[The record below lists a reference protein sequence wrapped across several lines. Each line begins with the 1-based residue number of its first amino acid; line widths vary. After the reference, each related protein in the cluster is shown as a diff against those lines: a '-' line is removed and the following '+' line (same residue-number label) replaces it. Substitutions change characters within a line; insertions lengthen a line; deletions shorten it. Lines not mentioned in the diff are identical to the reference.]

1 MSIALIPGSFDP
13 ITLGHVN
20 VIERAAK
27 VFDKVYVAVMYNDSA
42 KYAENLS
49 SKKYLFTLEER
60 LEMIKL
66 SVSHLENVEALSA
79 SGLLIDLFER
89 LGADC
94 IVKGLRN
101 AADLEYELI
110 HAKWNKAH
118 DPRAETVFLPA
129 DEQYDGLSSTLVR
142 ELLAKGDHDALHGK
156 VSENVIEFLKN
167 RKI

>member
-1 MSIALIPGSFDP
+1 MKIALIPGSFDP

-27 VFDKVYVAVMYNDSA
+27 IFDKVYVAVMYNDSA

-49 SKKYLFTLEER
+49 SKKYLFDIETR

-66 SVSHLENVEALSA
+66 SLSHVENVEAISA
-79 SGLLIDLFER
+79 EGLLIDLFDR

-101 AADLEYELI
+101 TADLEYELI
-110 HAKWNKAH
+110 HAKWNKGH
-118 DPRAETVFLPA
+118 NGNAETVFLPA
-129 DEQYDGLSSTLVR
+129 DEQFDCLSSTLVR
-142 ELLAKGDHDALHGK
+142 DLIAEADLGALEGK
-156 VSENVIEFLKN
+156 VSKKVIDFLRNKKN
-167 RKI
+167 